1 MNMCSKNW
9 TMLAS
14 SFILVTDN
22 ALDQFYDDSLI
33 APDWADYCLEDMI
46 DIVENQEY
54 VKYLYDVEVHC
65 DNVPDIK
72 FVKAHSYRECYF
84 FILSNRTARL
94 FKYNFEKR
102 VLMLEQCIHKNKCGD
117 YVYISGHYIHQ
128 PPHMFKTEL
137 EAFQYAKQAGHQD
150 IMVSKFATRWF
161 GKPGAMIGEPS
172 TPNVGLLY
180 AKEPLVPRDDPQKMY
195 DYLMRIVGCEA
206 IYYTSDGTRIK
217 SYWMLGTQYPKGYS
231 DFMRPDFF
239 QDMIQ
244 YRRPLW
250 WSHEDEEDKVLNYG
264 NVLTGDNVTHMK
276 GEEIR

>member
-9 TMLAS
+9 TMIAS
-14 SFILVTDN
+14 SLILVTDGKIENPYN
-22 ALDQFYDDSLI
+22 ASLI
-33 APDWADYCLEDMI
+33 APLWTDYCLEDMI
-46 DIVENQEY
+46 DVAERRSYIDFVNDMEWFQHIKLDINY
-54 VKYLYDVEVHC
+54 VKKHMIRD
-65 DNVPDIK
+65 
-72 FVKAHSYRECYF
+72 CYF

-94 FKYNFEKR
+94 FKYNFKKR
-102 VLMLEQCIHKNKCGD
+102 VLMLEQCVHKNMCGD
-117 YVYISGHYIHQ
+117 YIYISGHYINQ
-128 PPHMFKTEL
+128 PPHIFRTEL

-172 TPNVGLLY
+172 TPNVELLY

-206 IYYTSDGTRIK
+206 MYYAPDGTRIK
-217 SYWMLGTQYPKGYS
+217 SYWMLGMQYPKGYS

-276 GEEIR
+276 GEETK

>member
-54 VKYLYDVEVHC
+54 VKYLYDADVHC
-65 DNVPDIK
+65 CNVPDIK

-117 YVYISGHYIHQ
+117 YIYISGHYIHQ

-172 TPNVGLLY
+172 TPNVELLY